1 MSKKINSSQF
11 QEVIDVVEAIPK
23 DDQSLLIDI
32 IKQRLVEY
40 RREVLAKEI
49 DEAREAYH
57 RGNVKRGTVDEL
69 MRELS
74 A

>member
-23 DDQSLLIDI
+23 DDQYLLIDI

-40 RREVLAKEI
+40 RREVLAKDI
-49 DEAREAYH
+49 DEAREAYN